1 MMEHA
6 NAGDGRMGW
15 RFPATF
21 WFANFAELFE
31 RAAFYGMFI
40 SLQKYLGQDIGF
52 GDVHGGYVA
61 AGFSFLLYTMP
72 AFLGPLA
79 DKLGFRAALMLAFA
93 LLTAGYALLG
103 AFTLKSTAIT
113 ALLLVVGGGAI
124 VKPVISGTVSKCSDS
139 LHRARAFSIFY
150 LMVNIGA
157 FSGKSFAPFIRQGFT
172 FPGIGFLELGMRYI
186 NFYAALMAFA
196 GFILVAV
203 AYRNPDTQGIG
214 KSFGDVA
221 RAFFKVICNWRFMA
235 LIVIVSGFWTIQG
248 QLYAAM
254 PAYIFRLRG
263 EGAKPEW
270 LANINPFVVMTCVV
284 FVTHFVRNFRPE
296 NSIAIAL
303 FIIPF
308 SALAPTFAP
317 ALERAYGSSI
327 SIFGLFSL
335 HPITLMV
342 IIGIALQGFGECFLS
357 PKFMEFASKQAPPG
371 EEGLYMGFQ
380 HLHSSI
386 AWFVAFVLSGHL
398 LDHYCPDP
406 LKLQTTNPAVY
417 HQWQAAIAGTA
428 PFPDAYTRA
437 HYLWY
442 VYAAIGV
449 GAFLA
454 LLVFKY
460 VTMRIDRRAAQLAA
474 AIPAGPPAA

>member
-1 MMEHA
+1 MIDPA
-6 NAGDGRMGW
+6 PSADARLGW

-21 WFANFAELFE
+21 WFANVAELFE

-40 SLQKYLGQDIGF
+40 TLRDYLGQNIGF
-52 GDVHGGYVA
+52 GDVYAGVVA
-61 AGFSFLLYTMP
+61 GGFSLLLYTLP

-103 AFTLKSTAIT
+103 AFTLKSTAIMS
-113 ALLLVVGGGAI
+113 LLLIVGGGAI
-124 VKPVISGTVSKCSDS
+124 VKPVISGTASKCSDAVN
-139 LHRARAFSIFY
+139 RARAFSIFY

-157 FSGKSFAPFIRQGFT
+157 FSGKTFAPFIRQG
-172 FPGIGFLELGMRYI
+172 LGMRYI
-186 NFYAALMAFA
+186 NFYAAALAFA
-196 GFILVAV
+196 GLLLVAL
-203 AYRNPDTQGIG
+203 AYRNPDSQGMG

-221 RAFFKVICNWRFMA
+221 RAFGKVICNWRFMA

-263 EGAKPEW
+263 ADARPEW
-270 LANINPFVVMTCVV
+270 LANINPLIVMTCVV
-284 FVTHFVRNFRPE
+284 WVTHLVRNFRPE

-317 ALERAYGSSI
+317 ALERAYGQSI
-327 SIFGLFSL
+327 SILGLFSL

-342 IIGIALQGFGECFLS
+342 IVGIAFQGFGECFLS
-357 PKFMEFASKQAPPG
+357 PKFMEYASKQAPPG

-386 AWFVAFVLSGHL
+386 AWLVAFVLSGHL
-398 LDHYCPDP
+398 LDRYCPDP
-406 LKLQTTNPAVY
+406 LKLQKSAPEVY
-417 HQWQAAIAGTA
+417 RQWEAAIAGTA
-428 PFPDAYTRA
+428 PFPDAYASA

-449 GAFLA
+449 GAFFA

-460 VTMRIDRRAAQLAA
+460 ITMRIDRRSARLAA
-474 AIPAGPPAA
+474 AIPGSPVG